1 MQSAPRALLR
11 IMGGLVNLGRITNC
25 PLVFF
30 EQRIEDL
37 YISWYDLSW
46 KIIYNY
52 IKQGMIQIFNVLGSL
67 DIIGNPVNLI
77 QNIKEGIYGFV
88 DQNRTGNRE

>member
-52 IKQGMIQIFNVLGSL
+52 IKTLKRIYSISIFFFKS
-67 DIIGNPVNLI
+67 
-77 QNIKEGIYGFV
+77 IYI
-88 DQNRTGNRE
+88 N